1 MRLPLKPR
9 SLSQVARAEEMKV
22 SMSFVQGSRP
32 AREHRS
38 YHLGFAQ
45 WPAGT
50 TALAFEIWVA
60 LAVSLYA
67 AFALELNSAASAGT
81 GLLILV
87 GPTQGMVL
95 SKAIYRI
102 IGTLFGAV
110 FAIIVTSLFSQDRT
124 MLIAVFSVYMA
135 CLVAIGTLLR
145 DFRAYGCI
153 LAGYTVAL
161 ISITDVDTP
170 TAAFTAMLDRVA
182 VILLAVLVLAF
193 VSAIFATQQ
202 SARSLQSKLRLAT
215 KDIVAMALAT
225 LDQRVPPDPSQC
237 VAMSAR
243 LMPLRS
249 EISFATPELLDG
261 RARAKGARSAL
272 LGLFE
277 AISAIQ
283 AVGLGLRNTSVASS
297 IVDEAISIVR
307 AAIVARRPEKWLADI
322 DAVAERAMEG
332 EARSIDEAYVL
343 DRCKFMIE
351 VFRDIRDG
359 LLSNRIGR
367 IPRRSVSL
375 PVHQDYIAAV
385 LNGVRIGLA
394 AGIVGL
400 LAVLS
405 GLPGA
410 SLMIVGTIVF
420 VALGSVLHDPLA
432 MGRAALLMTPAVI
445 ITGTIYDF
453 LIFPNISDYP
463 LFIISLSP
471 VVTMTCWLIKT
482 GKGPMGIFYGVQSI
496 SLLSPA
502 NVQALDPT
510 LFVDTAAFL
519 VAGSICIFFT
529 LLLIVP
535 VDPAL
540 RRLRL
545 ALAVGRDLRRALV
558 DENRLDQPRA
568 SLHYD
573 RLSQFSSWRHGEPVT
588 RARLNVMRRLSDL
601 GNLSLAVRRSW
612 RALDQARIAVDP
624 VIDAKARQILPTLSP
639 VELLDLSRTYLA
651 AAAQL
656 DRSKRVDLIHAAAA
670 LYGTA
675 VLTTSEM
682 RLLRRLK
689 LLRYHSQG
697 I

>member
-1 MRLPLKPR
+1 MSTAVIQNKPT
-9 SLSQVARAEEMKV
+9 E
-22 SMSFVQGSRP
+22 
-32 AREHRS
+32 REHRS
-38 YHLGFAQ
+38 YQLGFAR

-50 TALAFEIWVA
+50 TALSFEIWAA
-60 LAVSLYA
+60 LAVSYYI

-95 SKAIYRI
+95 SKAIYRVA
-102 IGTLFGAV
+102 GTLFGALA
-110 FAIIVTSLFSQDRT
+110 AIILTSLFPQDRT
-124 MLIAVFSVYMA
+124 MLIAVFAVYMA
-135 CLVAIGTLLR
+135 CLVAIATLLR

-161 ISITDVDTP
+161 ISISEIDVP
-170 TAAFTAMLDRVA
+170 TATFTAMLDRVA
-182 VILLAVLVLAF
+182 VILLAVLALAF
-193 VSAIFATQQ
+193 VSAIFATAE

-225 LDQRVPPDPSQC
+225 LDQRGPPDPSQC

-249 EISFATPELLDG
+249 EIGFATPELLDG
-261 RARAKGARSAL
+261 WARAKGARSAL

-283 AVGLGLRNTSVASS
+283 AVGLGLRNMSAASS
-297 IVDEAISIVR
+297 TVDEAISIVR
-307 AAIVARRPEKWLADI
+307 AAIVAQRPEKRLVDL
-322 DAVAERAMEG
+322 DALTHQAMEA
-332 EARSIDEAYVL
+332 EALSIDEAYVL
-343 DRCKFMIE
+343 DRCKSMIE

-359 LLSNRIGR
+359 LLSSRVGR
-367 IPRRSVSL
+367 LPRRVVSV
-375 PVHQDYIAAV
+375 PVHQDYVAAV
-385 LNGVRIGLA
+385 LNGLRVGLA
-394 AGIVGL
+394 VGIVGL

-410 SLMIVGTIVF
+410 NLMILGTIVF

-463 LFIISLSP
+463 LFIISLAP
-471 VVTMTCWLIKT
+471 VVTATCWLIKT

-502 NVQALDPT
+502 NVQTLDPT
-510 LFVDTAAFL
+510 TFVDTAAFL
-519 VAGSICIFFT
+519 VAGSVCIFFS

-545 ALAVGRDLRRALV
+545 ALAVGRTLRQALAERNRRNRA
-558 DENRLDQPRA
+558 EA

-573 RLSQFSSWRHGEPVT
+573 RLSQFSSWQHGETVT
-588 RARLNVMRRLSDL
+588 PARRNVTRRLSDL
-601 GNLSLAVRRSW
+601 GNLSFAVQRSW

-624 VIDAKARQILPTLSP
+624 AIDARARQILPTLSS

-651 AAAQL
+651 AAAGL
-656 DRSKRVDLIHAAAA
+656 DRSKRLDLVYAAAA

-675 VLTTSEM
+675 VITTSEM
-682 RLLRRLK
+682 RLLGHLK

-697 I
+697 V

>member
-1 MRLPLKPR
+1 
-9 SLSQVARAEEMKV
+9 
-22 SMSFVQGSRP
+22 
-32 AREHRS
+32 
-38 YHLGFAQ
+38 
-45 WPAGT
+45 
-50 TALAFEIWVA
+50 
-60 LAVSLYA
+60 
-67 AFALELNSAASAGT
+67 
-81 GLLILV
+81 
-87 GPTQGMVL
+87 MVL

-102 IGTLFGAV
+102 AGTLFGALI
-110 FAIIVTSLFSQDRT
+110 ALILTSLFSQDRT

-135 CLVAIGTLLR
+135 CLVALATLLR

-161 ISITDVDTP
+161 ISIADVDAP
-170 TAAFTAMLDRVA
+170 TATFTAMLDRVA

-193 VSAIFATQQ
+193 VSAILVTAE

-249 EISFATPELLDG
+249 EIGFATPELLDG
-261 RARAKGARSAL
+261 WARAKGARSAL

-283 AVGLGLRNTSVASS
+283 AMGLGLRNMSAASS
-297 IVDEAISIVR
+297 TVDNAISIVR
-307 AAIVARRPEKWLADI
+307 AAIVARSPEKRLVEI
-322 DAVAERAMEG
+322 DALTQQALDAG
-332 EARSIDEAYVL
+332 ALSIDEAYVL

-351 VFRDIRDG
+351 VFSDVRDG
-359 LLSNRIGR
+359 LLSNRVGR
-367 IPRRSVSL
+367 LPRRSASL
-375 PVHQDYIAAV
+375 PVHQDYMAAV
-385 LNGVRIGLA
+385 LNGLRVGLA
-394 AGIVGL
+394 VGIVGL

-410 SLMIVGTIVF
+410 NEMILGTIVF
-420 VALGSVLHDPLA
+420 VSLGSVLHDPLA

-445 ITGTIYDF
+445 ITGAIYDF

-463 LFIISLSP
+463 LFIISLAP

-502 NVQALDPT
+502 NVQTLDPT
-510 LFVDTAAFL
+510 TFVDTAAFL
-519 VAGSICIFFT
+519 VAGSVCIFFS

-545 ALAVGRDLRRALV
+545 ALAVGRTLRRALA
-558 DENRLDQPRA
+558 DEDRLNQPKA
-568 SLHYD
+568 SLLYD
-573 RLSQFSSWRHGEPVT
+573 RLSQFSSWQHGEAVT
-588 RARLNVMRRLSDL
+588 PARRNVMRRLSDL
-601 GNLSLAVRRSW
+601 GNLSVTVRRSW
-612 RALDQARIAVDP
+612 RALDQARIAIDP
-624 VIDAKARQILPTLSP
+624 AVDAKARQILPTLSRT
-639 VELLDLSRTYLA
+639 EILDLSRTYLTA
-651 AAAQL
+651 ATGL
-656 DRSKRVDLIHAAAA
+656 ERPSKRLDLVHAAAA

-675 VLTTSEM
+675 VLTTSEL
-682 RLLRRLK
+682 RLLRHLRL
-689 LLRYHSQG
+689 LSYPF
-697 I
+697 

>member
-1 MRLPLKPR
+1 
-9 SLSQVARAEEMKV
+9 
-22 SMSFVQGSRP
+22 MSTAAIQQGSSRGG
-32 AREHRS
+32 RS
-38 YHLGFAQ
+38 FYQLGLAQ
-45 WPAGT
+45 WPDGT

-60 LAVSLYA
+60 LSVSYYI
-67 AFALELNSAASAGT
+67 AFELELNSAASAGT

-95 SKAIYRI
+95 SKAIYRVA
-102 IGTLFGAV
+102 GTLFGAV
-110 FAIIVTSLFSQDRT
+110 FAIILTSLFSQDRT

-135 CLVAIGTLLR
+135 CLVAIATLLR

-161 ISITDVDTP
+161 ISIADVDAP

-193 VSAIFATQQ
+193 VSAIFTTAE

-225 LDQRVPPDPSQC
+225 LDQRIPPDPSQC

-249 EISFATPELLDG
+249 EIGFATPELLDG
-261 RARAKGARSAL
+261 WARAKAARSAL

-283 AVGLGLRNTSVASS
+283 AVGLGLRNTSTVSS
-297 IVDEAISIVR
+297 TVDDAISIMR
-307 AAIVARRPEKWLADI
+307 AAIVAQHPEKRLSDI
-322 DAVAERAMEG
+322 DALTHRAMDA
-332 EARSIDEAYVL
+332 EALAIDEAFVL

-367 IPRRSVSL
+367 LPRRSVSL

-385 LNGVRIGLA
+385 LNGLRVGLA

-410 SLMIVGTIVF
+410 NLMILGTIVF

-432 MGRAALLMTPAVI
+432 MGRAAALMTPAVI
-445 ITGTIYDF
+445 VTGTIYDF

-463 LFIISLSP
+463 LFIISLAP
-471 VVTMTCWLIKT
+471 VVIMTCWLIKT
-482 GKGPMGIFYGVQSI
+482 GKGPMGIFYGVQSV

-502 NVQALDPT
+502 NVQTLDPT
-510 LFVDTAAFL
+510 TFVDTAAFL
-519 VAGSICIFFT
+519 VAGSVCIFFS

-540 RRLRL
+540 RGLRL
-545 ALAVGRDLRRALV
+545 ALAVGRTLREALV
-558 DENRLDQPRA
+558 DKNRLNQPRA

-573 RLSQFSSWRHGEPVT
+573 RLSQFSSWQHGEPLT
-588 RARLNVMRRLSDL
+588 PARRNVMRRLSDL
-601 GNLSLAVRRSW
+601 GNLSFAVRRSW
-612 RALDQARIAVDP
+612 RALDQARNAVDP
-624 VIDAKARQILPTLSP
+624 AIDAKARQILPTLSQ
-639 VELLDLSRTYLA
+639 VEILKLSRTYLA
-651 AAAQL
+651 AAVGL
-656 DRSKRVDLIHAAAA
+656 DRSKRLDLVHAAAA

-682 RLLRRLK
+682 RLLSHLK
-689 LLRYHSQG
+689 LLRYHSAKDLKP
-697 I
+697 

>member
-1 MRLPLKPR
+1 
-9 SLSQVARAEEMKV
+9 MK
-22 SMSFVQGSRP
+22 MSTAAIRKSATKG
-32 AREHRS
+32 EHRS
-38 YHLGFAQ
+38 FHLGFAR

-50 TALAFEIWVA
+50 TALAFEIWLA
-60 LAVSLYA
+60 LAVAYYV
-67 AFALELNSAASAGT
+67 AFALELNSAAGVGT

-102 IGTLFGAV
+102 AGTLFGALIALV
-110 FAIIVTSLFSQDRT
+110 LTSLFSQDRT

-135 CLVAIGTLLR
+135 CLVALATLLR

-161 ISITDVDTP
+161 ISIADIDAPKAT
-170 TAAFTAMLDRVA
+170 FTAMLDRVA

-193 VSAIFATQQ
+193 VSAIFATAE
-202 SARSLQSKLRLAT
+202 SVRSLQSKLRLAT
-215 KDIVAMALAT
+215 KDVVAMALAT
-225 LDQRVPPDPSQC
+225 LDQRGPPDPSQC

-249 EISFATPELLDG
+249 EIGFATPELLDG
-261 RARAKGARSAL
+261 WARAKGARSAL

-283 AVGLGLRNTSVASS
+283 ALGLGLRNMSAASS
-297 IVDEAISIVR
+297 TIDSAISIVR
-307 AAIVARRPEKWLADI
+307 AAIIAQHPEKRLADI
-322 DAVAERAMEG
+322 DALTNQAMEA
-332 EARSIDEAYVL
+332 EALSIEEAYVL

-351 VFRDIRDG
+351 VFRDVRDG
-359 LLSNRIGR
+359 LLSNRVGR
-367 IPRRSVSL
+367 IPRRFVSL

-385 LNGVRIGLA
+385 INGLRVGLA
-394 AGIVGL
+394 VGIVGL

-410 SLMIVGTIVF
+410 NLMILGTIVF
-420 VALGSVLHDPLA
+420 VSLGSVLHDPLA

-463 LFIISLSP
+463 LFIISLAP

-482 GKGPMGIFYGVQSI
+482 GKGPMGIFYGVQRI

-502 NVQALDPT
+502 NVQTLDPT
-510 LFVDTAAFL
+510 AFLDTTAFL
-519 VAGSICIFFT
+519 VAGSVCIFFSF
-529 LLLIVP
+529 LRMVP
-535 VDPAL
+535 GDPAL

-545 ALAVGRDLRRALV
+545 ALAVGLTLREALV
-558 DENRLDQPRA
+558 DKNSLNQPRA

-573 RLSQFSSWRHGEPVT
+573 RLSQFISWQHGEAVNP
-588 RARLNVMRRLSDL
+588 ARRNVVRRLSDL
-601 GNLSLAVRRSW
+601 GNLSFAVRRSW
-612 RALDQARIAVDP
+612 RALDQARTAVDAA
-624 VIDAKARQILPTLSP
+624 IDAKARQILPPLSP
-639 VELLDLSRTYLA
+639 GEILDPPGTYLA
-651 AAAQL
+651 AVPGA
-656 DRSKRVDLIHAAAA
+656 
-670 LYGTA
+670 
-675 VLTTSEM
+675 
-682 RLLRRLK
+682 
-689 LLRYHSQG
+689 
-697 I
+697 

>member
-1 MRLPLKPR
+1 
-9 SLSQVARAEEMKV
+9 MK
-22 SMSFVQGSRP
+22 MSPAAIQRNP
-32 AREHRS
+32 TAREHRS
-38 YHLGFAQ
+38 YHLGFAP

-50 TALAFEIWVA
+50 TALTFEIWAA
-60 LAVSLYA
+60 LAVSYYI
-67 AFALELNSAASAGT
+67 AFVLELNSAANAGT

-102 IGTLFGAV
+102 VGTLFGAV
-110 FAIIVTSLFSQDRT
+110 LAIILTSLFSQDRT
-124 MLIAVFSVYMA
+124 MLLAVFSVYMG
-135 CLVAIGTLLR
+135 CLVAIATLLR

-161 ISITDVDTP
+161 ISIADVDAP

-193 VSAIFATQQ
+193 VSAIFATAE
-202 SARSLQSKLRLAT
+202 SARSLQSKLRLAA

-225 LDQRVPPDPSQC
+225 LDQRMPPDPSQC

-249 EISFATPELLDG
+249 EIGFATPELLDG
-261 RARAKGARSAL
+261 WARAKGARSAL

-283 AVGLGLRNTSVASS
+283 AVGLGLRNMSVASS
-297 IVDEAISIVR
+297 IADEAVSIMR
-307 AAIVARRPEKWLADI
+307 AAIVAQRPEKQLADI
-322 DAVAERAMEG
+322 DALMHRAMEAG
-332 EARSIDEAYVL
+332 ALNIEEAYVL

-359 LLSNRIGR
+359 LLSSRIGR
-367 IPRRSVSL
+367 LPRRSVSL

-385 LNGVRIGLA
+385 LNGLRVSLA
-394 AGIVGL
+394 IGIVGL
-400 LAVLS
+400 LAALS

-410 SLMIVGTIVF
+410 NLMILGTIVF

-463 LFIISLSP
+463 LFIISLAP

-482 GKGPMGIFYGVQSI
+482 GKGPMGTFYGVQSI

-502 NVQALDPT
+502 NVQTLDPAT
-510 LFVDTAAFL
+510 FVDTAAFL
-519 VAGSICIFFT
+519 VAGSVCIFFS

-535 VDPAL
+535 VDPAV

-545 ALAVGRDLRRALV
+545 ALAVGRTLRRALA
-558 DENRLDQPRA
+558 DEKRLNQPRA

-573 RLSQFSSWRHGEPVT
+573 RLIQFSSWQHDEPVSP
-588 RARLNVMRRLSDL
+588 ARRNVMRRLSDL
-601 GNLSLAVRRSW
+601 GNLSFAVRRSW
-612 RALDQARIAVDP
+612 RALDQARNAVDP
-624 VIDAKARQILPTLSP
+624 AIDAKARQILPTLSP
-639 VELLDLSRTYLA
+639 GEIFDLSRTYLA
-651 AAAQL
+651 AAVGL
-656 DRSKRVDLIHAAAA
+656 DCSKRFDLVHAAAA

-675 VLTTSEM
+675 VLITSEM
-682 RLLRRLK
+682 RLLRHLE
-689 LLRYHSQG
+689 LLRYQL
-697 I
+697 

>member
-1 MRLPLKPR
+1 
-9 SLSQVARAEEMKV
+9 
-22 SMSFVQGSRP
+22 MSTAVVQKNPSRG
-32 AREHRS
+32 EHRP
-38 YHLGFAQ
+38 YHLGFAR

-50 TALAFEIWVA
+50 TALAFEIWLA
-60 LAVSLYA
+60 LAVAYYV
-67 AFALELNSAASAGT
+67 AFALELNSAAGVGT

-102 IGTLFGAV
+102 VGTLFGAV
-110 FAIIVTSLFSQDRT
+110 FALILTSLFSQDRT

-135 CLVAIGTLLR
+135 CLVAIATLLR

-161 ISITDVDTP
+161 ISIADIDAP
-170 TAAFTAMLDRVA
+170 TVTFTAMLDRVA

-193 VSAIFATQQ
+193 VSAIFATAE

-225 LDQRVPPDPSQC
+225 LDRRVPPDPSQC

-249 EISFATPELLDG
+249 EIGFATPELLDG
-261 RARAKGARSAL
+261 WARAKGARSAL

-277 AISAIQ
+277 AMSAIQ
-283 AVGLGLRNTSVASS
+283 ALGLSLRNMSAASS
-297 IVDEAISIVR
+297 TVEDAISIVR
-307 AAIVARRPEKWLADI
+307 AAIIAQRPEKRLAAI
-322 DAVAERAMEG
+322 DALTHQAT
-332 EARSIDEAYVL
+332 EAGAFSIEEAYVL
-343 DRCKFMIE
+343 DRCKFVIE
-351 VFRDIRDG
+351 VFRDVRDG
-359 LLSNRIGR
+359 LLSNRVGR
-367 IPRRSVSL
+367 LPQRFVSF

-385 LNGVRIGLA
+385 LNGLRVGLA
-394 AGIVGL
+394 VGIVGL
-400 LAVLS
+400 LSVLS

-410 SLMIVGTIVF
+410 NAMILGTIVF
-420 VALGSVLHDPLA
+420 VSLGSVLHDPLA

-463 LFIISLSP
+463 LFIISLAP
-471 VVTMTCWLIKT
+471 VVAITCWLIKT

-502 NVQALDPT
+502 NVQKLDPT
-510 LFVDTAAFL
+510 TFVDTVAFL
-519 VAGSICIFFT
+519 AAGSVCIFFS
-529 LLLIVP
+529 LLLIIP
-535 VDPAL
+535 VYPAL

-545 ALAVGRDLRRALV
+545 ALAVGRSLRKALA
-558 DENRLDQPRA
+558 DEDRLNQPRA

-573 RLSQFSSWRHGEPVT
+573 RLSQFSAWQHDEAVT
-588 RARLNVMRRLSDL
+588 VARSNVIGRLSDM
-601 GNLSLAVRRSW
+601 GNLSFAVRRSW
-612 RALDQARIAVDP
+612 RALDQARIAIDP
-624 VIDAKARQILPTLSP
+624 VIDAKARRILPTLSP
-639 VELLDLSRTYLA
+639 MEILDLSRIYLA
-651 AAAQL
+651 AAAGL
-656 DRSKRVDLIHAAAA
+656 ERSKRLDLVHAAAA

-682 RLLRRLK
+682 RLLRHLK
-689 LLRYHSQG
+689 LLQILSVRDLRP
-697 I
+697 